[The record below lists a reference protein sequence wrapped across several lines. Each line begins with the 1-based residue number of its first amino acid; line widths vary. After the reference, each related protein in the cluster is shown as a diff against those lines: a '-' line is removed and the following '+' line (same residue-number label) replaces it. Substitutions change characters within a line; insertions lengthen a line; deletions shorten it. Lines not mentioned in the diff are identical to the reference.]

1 MHFIC
6 LDDLSPDPRFVS
18 QGEEGIKRLKA
29 GPNIDSYRGISII
42 PTRSFSMET
51 GAPPRDMLRRR
62 VRVAEYYR
70 IAPHESNVDRVF
82 SL

>member
-1 MHFIC
+1 MSLCFLPH
-6 LDDLSPDPRFVS
+6 LTHARVW
-18 QGEEGIKRLKA
+18 QGEEGQKRLRA
-29 GPNIDSYRGISII
+29 GPNIDSYRGIGII

-70 IAPHESNVDRVF
+70 IAPHEDNAQRMF
-82 SL
+82 GL

>member
-1 MHFIC
+1 MPAPSPC
-6 LDDLSPDPRFVS
+6 LTLTPSP
-18 QGEEGIKRLKA
+18 QGEEGQKRLRA
-29 GPNIDSYRGISII
+29 GPNIDSYRGIGIV

-70 IAPHESNVDRVF
+70 ILPHEDNIKRMF
-82 SL
+82 AL